1 MDINVSQV
9 GQNLAS
15 LRADVAP
22 ETAKNDRQIQ
32 DAVTLSQQQTK
43 DLSISAEINE
53 QDVNEQENSQK
64 NIVEVNTEQI
74 ETAVSQL
81 REVLQVNNRQLSF
94 SVDEGSNKQV
104 VKVTD
109 AVTGEVI
116 RQIPSE
122 EVLKLSERLQDLQLD
137 AGTVV
142 GLFFDKQV

>member
-1 MDINVSQV
+1 METNVSQA
-9 GQNLAS
+9 GQYL
-15 LRADVAP
+15 AP
-22 ETAKNDRQIQ
+22 ETIKNDRATQ
-32 DAVTLSQQQTK
+32 DVVNGSQQQTK
-43 DLSISAEINE
+43 DLSISAEISK
-53 QDVNEQENSQK
+53 QDV
-64 NIVEVNTEQI
+64 VEVSAEQI

-81 REVLQVNNRQLSF
+81 TEILQTNNRQLSF

-137 AGTVV
+137 VGTAI
-142 GLFFDKQV
+142 GMLFNKQV